1 MKGEMVELPTSLG
14 LFQDWGRRREEGGG
28 VMGNILLPLN
38 KYQLLLH
45 FCGEFITDISGNK
58 FEINVVHEINL
69 ET

>member
-14 LFQDWGRRREEGGG
+14 LFQDWGGGEGGEG